1 MVGVLVRVERAV
13 AEAVVYPGT
22 RRQEEVR
29 RRDERIGWSRRDVL
43 KRHAKGGRSVRAFCR
58 REKLSEPSF
67 YAWRRT
73 IGERDAAG
81 QPPQRP
87 AFLPAAILPPA
98 IRDVAA
104 LDGSIVIELRGGR
117 RLRLPESMAV
127 TRLAELVHALETG
140 AEP

>member
-1 MVGVLVRVERAV
+1 MANRNRNSKR
-13 AEAVVYPGT
+13 EAFWRG
-22 RRQEEVR
+22 
-29 RRDERIGWSRRDVL
+29 VL
-43 KRHAKGGRSVRAFCR
+43 KRHARCGLSVRAFCR

-81 QPPQRP
+81 QPQPRP

-98 IRDVAA
+98 IRHVAA

-117 RLRLPESMAV
+117 VLRLPESMAV
-127 TRLAELVHALETG
+127 ARLAELVQALETG
-140 AEP
+140 AER

>member
-1 MVGVLVRVERAV
+1 MSKI
-13 AEAVVYPGT
+13 
-22 RRQEEVR
+22 RRGGAHKNRDGKREEF
-29 RRDERIGWSRRDVL
+29 WRDVL